1 MSASNVYIAL
11 KNFYR
16 IHTQHH
22 KHHDVWVVRWSS
34 PNTTTDVR
42 WQLCCGF
49 EFSYPEHGEVEH
61 YDGHETQ
68 HVDPELLAAVALPL
82 GQVELLGSLRDGGRG
97 RGQGCYHVICHI
109 LCLKL
114 RMRSHHSHILEII
127 SSLRALAQHKILI

>member
-1 MSASNVYIAL
+1 MGGP
-11 KNFYR
+11 
-16 IHTQHH
+16 
-22 KHHDVWVVRWSS
+22 VVKSQYNNRCEM
-34 PNTTTDVR
+34 TTVL
-42 WQLCCGF
+42 WCGF

-97 RGQGCYHVICHI
+97 SGQGCYHVICHI

-114 RMRSHHSHILEII
+114 RDHITVI
-127 SSLRALAQHKILI
+127 SWK